1 MTKIK
6 KEVYN
11 QIKKDYLAKTSI
23 LSVLYRKY
31 HKNYGIDKFQFYQI
45 IEKIKAEE
53 NIPQK
58 RVKKTKRI
66 LNPFSFHDKHPD
78 SYEELTHIVS

>member
-6 KEVYN
+6 RKVYN

-31 HKNYGIDKFQFYQI
+31 HKNYDIDKFQFYQI
-45 IEKIKAEE
+45 IEKIRAEE

-58 RVKKTKRI
+58 TVKKTKRMS
-66 LNPFSFHDKHPD
+66 NPFSFHDKHPD
-78 SYEELTHIVS
+78 SYGELSDIVS